1 MGGSVVRARAREDLA
16 TCGRTGGR
24 RRHVPDSSRTSTA
37 RPRAL
42 AILALVAVLLLAVA
56 LIGFLVRNGVYVIV
70 GLAGFALA
78 VAGGWWAI
86 TRRAPRRGYGIIGM
100 VVGAALLVTALLEAG
115 NEDWESFVRALI
127 CLALLA
133 TAVLAARAA
142 FAASLRSTAAGR
154 VYHVTPPLHPVL
166 LCNPWSGGGKVERF
180 GLVELASSLGVET
193 VMLDHGL
200 DLAELARDA
209 ISRGADCLGMA
220 GGDGS
225 QALVASIAVEHDLP
239 FVCVAAGTRNHFALD
254 LGLDRRDPRQSV
266 YAFRDAIERRVDYAT
281 VNDRF
286 FVNNVSLGV
295 YATIVQQEGYREAK
309 VATTK
314 QLLPELL
321 GETTEPFDLQFV
333 TPDGTE
339 VDGSFLVMVSNNP
352 YVLAASPSTSQR
364 LRLDTGRLGVFAVT
378 AATGATG
385 CRGRHPGP
393 GRPGAPQRPRLRVQL
408 REVRDQVPLRRG
420 VRRRRRRGPRAGDA
434 DDLPRAPT
442 GPAHA
447 RPGGQHRDRAP
458 APIPWCASARSRP
471 PRERARSPARC
482 PLGPG
487 QKRIGTS
494 CRCAAWLSVVALLLA
509 RG

>member
-1 MGGSVVRARAREDLA
+1 M
-16 TCGRTGGR
+16 
-24 RRHVPDSSRTSTA
+24 
-37 RPRAL
+37 
-42 AILALVAVLLLAVA
+42 LLAVA
-56 LIGFLVRNGVYVIV
+56 LIGFLVRNGVYVAI
-70 GLAGFALA
+70 GAAGFALG

-86 TRRAPRRGYGIIGM
+86 TKRPPRRWFGVIGM
-100 VVGAALLVTALLEAG
+100 IVGAAVLVAALLGAG

-133 TAVLAARAA
+133 IAVLAARAA
-142 FAASLRSTAAGR
+142 LAASLRSTAAGR
-154 VYHVTPPLHPVL
+154 VHRVTRPSHPVL
-166 LCNPWSGGGKVERF
+166 LCNPWSGGGKVEKF

-209 ISRGADCLGMA
+209 IARGADCLGMA

-309 VATTK
+309 AATTR

-321 GETTEPFDLQFV
+321 GD
-333 TPDGTE
+333 
-339 VDGSFLVMVSNNP
+339 
-352 YVLAASPSTSQR
+352 
-364 LRLDTGRLGVFAVT
+364 
-378 AATGATG
+378 ATGTLRSVVRDARRH
-385 CRGRHPGP
+385 RGR
-393 GRPGAPQRPRLRVQL
+393 RV
-408 REVRDQVPLRRG
+408 
-420 VRRRRRRGPRAGDA
+420 
-434 DDLPRAPT
+434 LPRH
-442 GPAHA
+442 GV
-447 RPGGQHRDRAP
+447 
-458 APIPWCASARSRP
+458 
-471 PRERARSPARC
+471 E
-482 PLGPG
+482 
-487 QKRIGTS
+487 
-494 CRCAAWLSVVALLLA
+494 
-509 RG
+509 